1 MIENRR
7 NIGSDLAKVD
17 AHIIQ
22 PEEYEEIPELTD
34 EWFEAADQYIGG
46 KLVKRGRPKKA
57 ATAKSSSLRLAPEVE
72 KFFRATGKGWQTR
85 INEVL
90 KAWVAKHS

>member
-1 MIENRR
+1 MKENKKSF
-7 NIGSDLAKVD
+7 GSDFTKVD
-17 AHIIQ
+17 SHVIQ
-22 PEEYEEIPELTD
+22 PHEYDEIPEWTD
-34 EWFEAADQYIGG
+34 EMFDAADLYVGG

-57 ATAKSSSLRLAPEVE
+57 ATAKSGSLRLAPEVE